1 MQLLKF
7 ISNILKKLKKKHK
20 RRIYFHSRGHISL
33 PIFLPNTKNL
43 KYEKTKQAIIHSR
56 IRLMRIYPMP
66 SYPRFARV
74 VWSEE
79 AHRLLKKK
87 TNYFPALE
95 SQRRVSGRLSWGMP
109 QHLKKGGRSAKR
121 QLTQLLC
128 ILNLKYPNKNKREKL
143 RLYSLALPPTLTHAV
158 QYQIVFRHFSVLCFS
173 LKQIVSAC
181 LLLFFLA
188 LCRFPSLSLS
198 ISLQPHFSL
207 FTQKKKKKNS
217 PMVSFS
223 LPKKQTGI
231 KHFEQ
236 VKKC

>member
-1 MQLLKF
+1 
-7 ISNILKKLKKKHK
+7 
-20 RRIYFHSRGHISL
+20 
-33 PIFLPNTKNL
+33 
-43 KYEKTKQAIIHSR
+43 
-56 IRLMRIYPMP
+56 
-66 SYPRFARV
+66 
-74 VWSEE
+74 
-79 AHRLLKKK
+79 
-87 TNYFPALE
+87 
-95 SQRRVSGRLSWGMP
+95 MP
-109 QHLKKGGRSAKR
+109 QHLKEGGRSAKR

-128 ILNLKYPNKNKREKL
+128 ILKLKYPNKNKREKL
-143 RLYSLALPPTLTHAV
+143 RLYSLALPPSLTHAV

-188 LCRFPSLSLS
+188 FCRFPSLSLSLSLS

-207 FTQKKKKKNS
+207 FTQQKKKNS

>member
-1 MQLLKF
+1 
-7 ISNILKKLKKKHK
+7 
-20 RRIYFHSRGHISL
+20 
-33 PIFLPNTKNL
+33 
-43 KYEKTKQAIIHSR
+43 
-56 IRLMRIYPMP
+56 
-66 SYPRFARV
+66 
-74 VWSEE
+74 
-79 AHRLLKKK
+79 
-87 TNYFPALE
+87 
-95 SQRRVSGRLSWGMP
+95 MP
-109 QHLKKGGRSAKR
+109 QHLKEGGRSAKR

-128 ILNLKYPNKNKREKL
+128 ILKLKYPNKNKREKL
-143 RLYSLALPPTLTHAV
+143 RLYSLALPPSLTHAV

-198 ISLQPHFSL
+198 LNIITTSFFS
-207 FTQKKKKKNS
+207 FHATKKKKNS